1 MVPTIMENRREE
13 FVNDEW
19 HVKPDHVARAP
30 RFPIQAPF
38 SFRTGGEKS
47 WHEGTTINI
56 SRSGVLFKSDMVF
69 DPKTVLEMR
78 IAFPPEMTGDVETN
92 VICWGPIVR
101 LQPCA
106 PEEQF
111 HSIAASFFR
120 YRFQRD

>member
-1 MVPTIMENRREE
+1 MPENENE
-13 FVNDEW
+13 QFVQVGS
-19 HVKPDHVARAP
+19 HIKPDQVARAP

-38 SFRTGGEKS
+38 SFRAGGEKI

-56 SRSGVLFKSDMVF
+56 SRSGVLFKSDLVL

-78 IAFPPEMTGDVETN
+78 IAFPPEMTGDTETN

-101 LQPCA
+101 WQPHSA
-106 PEEQF
+106 EESY
-111 HSIAASFFR
+111 HSLAASFFR